1 MKRILPVVPL
11 FLLLAA
17 ALWAAGESPRVG
29 RPLIRTLEKS
39 LDERIARLW
48 PDNPVAVV
56 GTARGVYL
64 DGIGAVFTAEVNTAS
79 EGISLMHTSLTP
91 KEKETVHR
99 QKIERV
105 PQLKK
110 ALQQALVDSAASL
123 DPVPLD
129 EQVVIQ
135 VVLDRYTWEEQ
146 GGYPAELI
154 VQAPRRKLLDLKR
167 ASGAAVNTA
176 TLDAAIRVTEH

>member
-1 MKRILPVVPL
+1 MKKIYLAVPV
-11 FLLLAA
+11 FLLLVAAGWAA
-17 ALWAAGESPRVG
+17 ADSPRVG
-29 RPLIRTLEKS
+29 RPMIRSLEKS
-39 LDERIARLW
+39 LDERLGRLW

-56 GTARGVYL
+56 GATRGVYL
-64 DGIGAVFTAEVNTAS
+64 DGIGAVFTAELNTAS

-91 KEKETVHR
+91 KEKETIHR
-99 QKIERV
+99 QKIDRV

-110 ALQQALVDSAASL
+110 VLEQALVETAGSL

-135 VVLDRYTWEEQ
+135 VILDRFTWEEA

-154 VQAPRRKLLDLKR
+154 VQSSKRKLLDLKR
-167 ASGAAVNTA
+167 AGANPPSTA
-176 TLDAAIRVTEH
+176 LEAAIRVTEH